1 MNNNNVSQ
9 AEFMLFIPSCTL
21 DMNNNVIQAQLTL
34 FIPLCTLHVK
44 NNSQSNKTFVVHS
57 VVHFTCEK

>member
-21 DMNNNVIQAQLTL
+21 DMKNNVISATY
-34 FIPLCTLHVK
+34 
-44 NNSQSNKTFVVHS
+44 VVHPT
-57 VVHFTCEK
+57 VNFTCEK